1 LKRSDQQL
9 ATLGL
14 EARQV
19 LENPAFN
26 EAFERMDTTIMN
38 ALRKAD
44 MRDAEGQRL
53 LLQQLKLVDRIKGTL
68 AGMIEGGKLAQS
80 RIDSDDLRNESTL
93 RRGLRQVT
101 GR

>member
-1 LKRSDQQL
+1 MKRDDAQA

-26 EAFERMDTTIMN
+26 DAFERMSRAIFQ
-38 ALRKAD
+38 AWRKCD
-44 MRDAEGQRL
+44 LRDAEGQRL
-53 LLQQLKLVDRIKGTL
+53 LLQQAKLVDRIKATL
-68 AGMIEGGKLAQS
+68 GGMIEQGNLADA
-80 RIDSDDLRNESTL
+80 RIQADDLRDESRL
-93 RRGLRQVT
+93 RRGLRSVT